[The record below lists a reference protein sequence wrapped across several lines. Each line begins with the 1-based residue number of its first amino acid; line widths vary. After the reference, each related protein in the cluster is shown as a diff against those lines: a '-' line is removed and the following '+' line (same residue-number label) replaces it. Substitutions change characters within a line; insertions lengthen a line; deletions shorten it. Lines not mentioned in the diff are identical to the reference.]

1 MIGIIGI
8 IGYGVI
14 GKTTHQVLF
23 PTEDVKIHDVVLDT
37 DIMDLLGSEM
47 VFVCI
52 PTNSSADFFE
62 IKNIIELFTDK
73 SPETEVVIRSTV
85 IPGFFNELG
94 GNVTYLPEFLR
105 ERNAINDAR
114 NCEVLFYSTNLK
126 ESKLHNY
133 NEFNFKLKRIKF
145 SELEILKLMAN
156 NYYAMK
162 VVFANHYYDIC
173 EKYDADYGVIL
184 DSFYK
189 SKNGQSYMNVNENL
203 RGYGGKCLPK
213 DIDFAIDIFDD
224 CKLFQSIKEDNQ
236 KWKITIRE
244 DV

>member
-1 MIGIIGI
+1 MIGI

-37 DIMDLLGSEM
+37 DIMDLLGSEII
-47 VFVCI
+47 FVCT
-52 PTNSSADFFE
+52 PTNCNANFLE
-62 IKNIIELFTDK
+62 IRNIIELFTNK
-73 SPETEVVIRSTV
+73 SPETEVVIRSTA
-85 IPGFFNELG
+85 IPGFFNGLK

-105 ERNAINDAR
+105 ERNAIDDAR
-114 NCEVLFYSTNLK
+114 NSKILFYSTNLK
-126 ESKLHNY
+126 KSKLHNY
-133 NEFNFKLKRIKF
+133 DEFNFKLKKLKF
-145 SELEILKLMAN
+145 SELEILKLMSN
-156 NYYAMK
+156 NYHAMK

-173 EKYDADYGVIL
+173 QKYDADYDVLL

-213 DIDFAIDIFDD
+213 DIDFAIDTFND
-224 CKLFQSIKEDNQ
+224 CNLFQSIKKDNQ
-236 KWKITIRE
+236 KWKTTLRDDI
-244 DV
+244 

>member
-1 MIGIIGI
+1 MIGI
-8 IGYGVI
+8 IGYGII
-14 GKTTHQVLF
+14 GKTTHEVLF
-23 PTEDVKIHDVVLDT
+23 PDENVKIHDITVDT
-37 DIMDLLGSEM
+37 NIFDLFGSEI

-52 PTNSSADFFE
+52 PTNNHSDILE
-62 IKNIIELFTDK
+62 IKNIIKTFQNQ
-73 SPETEVVIRSTV
+73 SPKTEVVIRSTV
-85 IPGFFNELG
+85 IPGFFNGFG
-94 GNVTYLPEFLR
+94 GNITYLPEFLR
-105 ERNAINDAR
+105 ERNAIDDAR
-114 NCEVLFYSTNLK
+114 NSKVLFYSTNLE

-133 NEFNFKLKRIKF
+133 NQFNFKLKRIKF
-145 SELEILKLMAN
+145 SELEILKLMSN

-173 EKYDADYGVIL
+173 QKYDADYDVLL

-224 CKLFQSIKEDNQ
+224 CNLFRSIKEDNR
-236 KWKITIRE
+236 KWETTVRDDI
-244 DV
+244 

>member
-1 MIGIIGI
+1 MIGIV
-8 IGYGVI
+8 GYGVI
-14 GKTTHQVLF
+14 GKTTHQVLI
-23 PTEDVKIHDVVLDT
+23 PNENVKIHDINLNT
-37 DIMDLLGSEM
+37 NLPDLFGSEM
-47 VFVCI
+47 IFVCV
-52 PTNSSADFFE
+52 PTNNHSDLLE
-62 IKNIIELFTDK
+62 IKNIISIFTDK
-73 SPETEVVIRSTV
+73 SPETEIVIRSTI
-85 IPGFFNELG
+85 IPGFFNGLG

-114 NCEVLFYSTNLK
+114 NCNVLFYSTNLG

-133 NEFNFKLKRIKF
+133 KEFNFKLKRIKF
-145 SELEILKLMAN
+145 SELEILKLMSN
-156 NYYAMK
+156 TYYAMK

-173 EKYDADYGVIL
+173 EKYDADYDVLL

-236 KWKITIRE
+236 KWKTTLMK

>member
-1 MIGIIGI
+1 MIGI

-23 PTEDVKIHDVVLDT
+23 PDKNVKIHDITIDT
-37 DIMDLLGSEM
+37 NISDLFGSEM

-52 PTNSSADFFE
+52 PTNNHSDILE
-62 IKNIIELFTDK
+62 IKNIIKTFQNQ
-73 SPETEVVIRSTV
+73 SPKTEVVIRSTV
-85 IPGFFNELG
+85 IPGVFNGFG
-94 GNVTYLPEFLR
+94 GNLTYLPEFLR
-105 ERNAINDAR
+105 ERNAIDDAR
-114 NCEVLFYSTNLK
+114 NSKVLFYSTNLE

-133 NEFNFKLKRIKF
+133 NQFNFKLKRLKF
-145 SELEILKLMAN
+145 SELEILKLMSN

-173 EKYDADYGVIL
+173 QKYDADYDVLL

-213 DIDFAIDIFDD
+213 DINFAIDAFDD
-224 CKLFQSIKEDNQ
+224 CKLFQSIKGDNQ
-236 KWKITIRE
+236 KWKTTLRDDI
-244 DV
+244 